1 MRNIF
6 VSRQAK
12 ISIDILLGA
21 GLLAAAICSK
31 LQGSYT
37 HYWVSPH
44 CIASMLWFLLL
55 LVHITQHWRVIKAFT
70 RKKVIWKNKI
80 TALTIAACILMALS
94 ILTFLME
101 ITLPLLHA
109 HGIIGRLFILM
120 VVIHTIDKCRG
131 KKKSL

>member
-6 VSRQAK
+6 VSRRAK

-55 LVHITQHWRVIKAFT
+55 LVHISQHWRVIKAFT
-70 RKKVIWKNKI
+70 RKSCAEK
-80 TALTIAACILMALS
+80 
-94 ILTFLME
+94 
-101 ITLPLLHA
+101 
-109 HGIIGRLFILM
+109 
-120 VVIHTIDKCRG
+120 
-131 KKKSL
+131 